1 MVKLA
6 FDILDGDHDGRISQL
21 DLNNFF
27 ISKKSINSGAD
38 FKTDNYLLNSLID
51 EADANRDGVID
62 FNEFNALMQKN

>member
-27 ISKKSINSGAD
+27 IRAD